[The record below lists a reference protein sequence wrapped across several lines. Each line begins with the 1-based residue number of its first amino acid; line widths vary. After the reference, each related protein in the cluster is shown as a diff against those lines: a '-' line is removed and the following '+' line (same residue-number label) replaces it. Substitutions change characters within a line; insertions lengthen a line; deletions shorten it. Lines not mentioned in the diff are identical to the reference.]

1 MIFRF
6 DDAAIAGVLHHMND
20 DHTADNLLIV
30 RAFGAPEA
38 TAAVMTG
45 FTGDHAI
52 WMATTPEGDREVT
65 VAWPGGSIS
74 ERPQVRK
81 QVVALYDEACARLG
95 AEPRPHE

>member
-1 MIFRF
+1 MTFRF
-6 DDAAIAGVLHHMND
+6 DDAVITGVLHHMND

-45 FTGDHAI
+45 FTGDAAM
-52 WMATTPEGDREVT
+52 WTAQTPSGSQDVT
-65 VAWPGGSIS
+65 VPWPGGSIS
-74 ERPQVRK
+74 ERPQVRQ

-95 AEPRPHE
+95 VEPRPHA